1 MQIHTIQR
9 RCAQIDLFHSRSDAT
24 EWHQLPRDI
33 QQATVRLLARLLRET
48 SSKSLPVAAAA
59 KEVRDE

>member
-24 EWHQLPRDI
+24 EWHKLPQDI

-48 SSKSLPVAAAA
+48 STNAPVAAAV
-59 KEVRDE
+59 KEMRDE

>member
-9 RCAQIDLFHSRSDAT
+9 RCAQIDLFHSRTDAT
-24 EWHQLPRDI
+24 EWHELPRDI
-33 QQATVRLLARLLRET
+33 QQATVRLLSRLLRET
-48 SSKSLPVAAAA
+48 STSLPVAAAA

>member
-9 RCAQIDLFHSRSDAT
+9 RCTQIDLFHSRSDAS
-24 EWHQLPRDI
+24 EWHKLPRDI
-33 QQATVRLLARLLRET
+33 QQATVRLLARLLREAST
-48 SSKSLPVAAAA
+48 NLPVAAAA

>member
-9 RCAQIDLFHSRSDAT
+9 RCAQIDLFHSRTDAT
-24 EWHQLPRDI
+24 EWHELPRDI
-33 QQATVRLLARLLRET
+33 QQATVRLLSRLLRET
-48 SSKSLPVAAAA
+48 SKSLPVAAAA

>member
-33 QQATVRLLARLLRET
+33 QQATVRLLARLLREA
-48 SSKSLPVAAAA
+48 SPNVPVAAAA

>member
-24 EWHQLPRDI
+24 EWHQLSRDI
-33 QQATVRLLARLLRET
+33 QQATVRLLARLLREG
-48 SSKSLPVAAAA
+48 SPNVPVAAAA

>member
-9 RCAQIDLFHSRSDAT
+9 RCAQIDLFHSRTDAT

-33 QQATVRLLARLLRET
+33 QQATVRLLSRLLRET
-48 SSKSLPVAAAA
+48 STSLPVAAAA

>member
-9 RCAQIDLFHSRSDAT
+9 RGAQIDLFHSRSDAT

-33 QQATVRLLARLLRET
+33 QQATVRLLARLLHET
-48 SSKSLPVAAAA
+48 STNLPAVAAA